1 MSKTPNAEKDVVQQ
15 LREIMQR
22 LRDPETGC
30 AWDVQQTFT
39 SIAPFTV
46 EEAYEVADAIERN
59 DLDDLKDE
67 LGDLLFQVVF
77 HSQMASEMGA
87 FNFDDVAQSIVDKM
101 IRRHPHVFGD
111 TKYETEAELKSA
123 WEAIKAEERR
133 IKDKRLGVTAAV
145 DQALSALDGVAINLP
160 ALKKADKV
168 QKRAAR
174 VGFDWPDVDP
184 VWGKI
189 NEEVVEL
196 KQALESGD
204 AADVEDELG
213 DLLFTV
219 VNLARHLKVDSE
231 TALNRSTAKF
241 DQRFRAVE
249 KLAMQG
255 DKSLPE
261 LSLMELDA
269 LWEKAKGKST

>member
-1 MSKTPNAEKDVVQQ
+1 MSKTNNNEDDVVRQ

-30 AWDVQQTFT
+30 TWDVQQTFA

-111 TKYETEAELKSA
+111 TKYETETELKAA

-133 IKDKRLGVTAAV
+133 VNVERLGETAAL
-145 DQALSALDGVAINLP
+145 DKTKPASALDGVAKNLP
-160 ALKKADKV
+160 ALKKA
-168 QKRAAR
+168 RA
-174 VGFDWPDVDP
+174 
-184 VWGKI
+184 
-189 NEEVVEL
+189 
-196 KQALESGD
+196 
-204 AADVEDELG
+204 
-213 DLLFTV
+213 
-219 VNLARHLKVDSE
+219 
-231 TALNRSTAKF
+231 
-241 DQRFRAVE
+241 
-249 KLAMQG
+249 
-255 DKSLPE
+255 
-261 LSLMELDA
+261 
-269 LWEKAKGKST
+269 